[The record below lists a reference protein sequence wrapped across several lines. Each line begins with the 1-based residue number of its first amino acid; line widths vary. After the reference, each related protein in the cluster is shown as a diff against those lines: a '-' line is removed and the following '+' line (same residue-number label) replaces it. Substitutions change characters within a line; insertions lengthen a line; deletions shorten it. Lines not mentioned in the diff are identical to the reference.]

1 MMRRGKS
8 SPWVATVLGMKASFL
23 LAAAA
28 LTVGTASLGT
38 AGAQTLVPFSD
49 SKLPFKVS
57 LPQGWLGADFADG
70 TSGVSLVSAKAPP
83 ATLIRLLFMPKEG
96 KAVDLNTEFSKFE
109 TGLKSSGVTIKQLS
123 SKDARYGG
131 VGGIEREYSVT
142 HPQGQ
147 LRIRVWYGNGARN
160 LYSFQLT
167 DSPARYAAANALFTK
182 VLATLRF
189 Q

>member
-1 MMRRGKS
+1 
-8 SPWVATVLGMKASFL
+8 MKASFL
-23 LAAAA
+23 WTAAA
-28 LTVGTASLGT
+28 LTLGTASLGA

-49 SKLPFKVS
+49 AKLPFKVS

-83 ATLIRLLFMPKEG
+83 ATLIRLLFMPKNG
-96 KAVDLNTEFSKFE
+96 AAVDLNTEFSKFE
-109 TGLKSSGVTIKQLS
+109 SGLKSSGVTIKQLS
-123 SKDARYGG
+123 SKAARYGG
-131 VGGIEREYSVT
+131 VGGSEREYSVT

-147 LRIRVWYGNGARN
+147 LRIRVWYGNGAKN

-167 DSPARYAAANALFTK
+167 DSPARYAAANTLFSK
-182 VLATLRF
+182 VLATVRF